1 MTKPYII
8 GEAGSCHEEILE
20 RAVDLIAVAAD
31 AGCSAAKFQYWSAPK
46 RMRDRRHIQNE
57 EALERGSIKESW
69 FPVLRNEAHQRGL
82 QFLCTAYLPEDVPL
96 VAAYVDAFKIASF
109 ENQNRPLLSA
119 IARHASE
126 SKRQVFLS
134 QGMKP
139 SISFYPYIPW
149 GSAHPEPVIPMHCV
163 TSYPCP
169 PDQANLGAIRQGG
182 GYSDHT
188 RVVFAG
194 GLAVAAG
201 ADYLEVHYRLEG
213 TSTDCPDYCV
223 ALSPDE
229 LSRYVEFARMAY
241 LMRGTGHREA
251 QTCELPNL
259 VYAVEAGAE

>member
-20 RAVDLIAVAAD
+20 RAVDLIQVANVS
-31 AGCSAAKFQYWSAPK
+31 GCSAVKFQYWSTPK
-46 RMRDRRHIQNE
+46 RMRERRHVKSDE
-57 EALERGSIKESW
+57 TFERGSIKESW
-69 FPVLRNEAHQRGL
+69 FPVLRNEAHARGI

-96 VAAYVDAFKIASF
+96 VSAYVDAFKIASF
-109 ENQNRPLLSA
+109 ENSNRPLMHA
-119 IARHASE
+119 VARHAID

-134 QGMKP
+134 LGMQRAATTYQ
-139 SISFYPYIPW
+139 FFPW
-149 GSAHPEPVIPMHCV
+149 SAAHPEPVVTFHCV

-201 ADYLEVHYRLEG
+201 ADYLEVHYRLDG
-213 TSTDCPDYCV
+213 TSPDCPDYCV

-229 LSRYVEFARMAY
+229 LARYVEFARMAY
-241 LMRGTGHREA
+241 MMRGTGHREA

-259 VYAVEAGAE
+259 VYAVEAGAD